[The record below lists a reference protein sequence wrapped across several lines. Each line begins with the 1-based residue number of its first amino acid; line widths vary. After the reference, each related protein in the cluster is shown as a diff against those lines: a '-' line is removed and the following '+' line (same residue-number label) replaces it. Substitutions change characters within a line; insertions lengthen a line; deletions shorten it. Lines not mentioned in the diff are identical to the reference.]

1 MSDTHTGGTA
11 NGIICAEHLTKRFG
25 ELEVLRDISLKV
37 AKGEVVSIIGP
48 SGSGKSTLLRCFALL
63 EEPTV
68 GRIFMDDELIA
79 CAPPEHEVKRRV
91 KQQRPEIGM
100 VFQNF
105 NLWPHLSVLGNI
117 VEAPMRVKGYSRADA
132 IQLAETLLE
141 KVGLIDK
148 RDEYPSRLSGG
159 QQQRCAIARALAMNP
174 KVMLFDEVTSA
185 LDPELV
191 EEVLGVMKQLAAEG
205 MTMLVVTHEMTFAKD
220 VCDRVVFMDEA
231 QIVEEGPP
239 DKIFRAPEHKRTR
252 QFLAKILH
260 IGGQNDEGT

>member
-1 MSDTHTGGTA
+1 MSAGHSKGGG
-11 NGIICAEHLTKRFG
+11 NGIIRADHLTKRFKD
-25 ELEVLRDISLKV
+25 LEVLRDLSLDV

-63 EEPTV
+63 EEPTA
-68 GRIFMDDELIA
+68 GRIFMDGELIA
-79 CAPPEHEVKRRV
+79 CAPPDREVNRRIR
-91 KQQRPEIGM
+91 QHRPEIGM

-105 NLWPHLSVLGNI
+105 NLWPHLSALGNI
-117 VEAPMRVKGYSRADA
+117 IEAPLRVKRYSRAQA
-132 IQLAETLLE
+132 IALGEALLN

-159 QQQRCAIARALAMNP
+159 QQQRVAIARALAMNP

-191 EEVLGVMKQLAAEG
+191 EEVLGVMKQLAREG
-205 MTMLVVTHEMTFAKD
+205 MTMLVVTHEMTFAND
-220 VCDRVVFMDEA
+220 VCDRVIFMDEA

-239 DKIFRAPEHKRTR
+239 EKIFRAPEHKRTR
-252 QFLAKILH
+252 QFLTKVLH
-260 IGGQNDEGT
+260 TGGRNDEDA